1 MENAYHHIFQ
11 GHHNTH
17 VTRFYYITNKKTQD
31 TKSPNFIAIRI
42 SCNNFI
48 DRNCGYTND
57 FVEDLIRKP
66 HILKQIKQIYWK
78 GFNKTNQ

>member
-17 VTRFYYITNKKTQD
+17 VTRFYYITNKKQTQD

-42 SCNNFI
+42 PCNNFI
-48 DRNCGYTND
+48 ARNCGYTND
-57 FVEDLIRKP
+57 FVKDLIRKA
-66 HILKQIKQIYWK
+66 HMLTQIKQNY
-78 GFNKTNQ
+78 